1 MKKWQKIVSIIIG
14 AIFILFLIALYI
26 VGTKMGFSVK
36 RYREAD
42 QSEIVARIDSFINK
56 NGRLPASLSEL
67 GFEQTPGIYCYK
79 GNSLNLIKTG
89 WHSKNDY
96 ILEYWDYDHESRTWQ
111 YSSEDKKW
119 YDYEL
124 FEFEPPLNI
133 DTIHGIYSVYYGPKD
148 NMHMEIDSLQK
159 NESIILLL
167 DYDREI
173 KGDSIAYLRIF
184 SNDTLRMEGWC
195 SYHSGQ
201 LPNYLKEYGTWK
213 YYDKE
218 GNCYRKFWNYK
229 QNGKLIYEPDR

>member
-26 VGTKMGFSVK
+26 VGTKMGVSVK

-96 ILEYWDYDHESRTWQ
+96 ILEYWDYDHESKTWQ

-195 SYHSGQ
+195 SYNSGQ
-201 LPNYLKEYGTWK
+201 LPKYLKEYGTWK